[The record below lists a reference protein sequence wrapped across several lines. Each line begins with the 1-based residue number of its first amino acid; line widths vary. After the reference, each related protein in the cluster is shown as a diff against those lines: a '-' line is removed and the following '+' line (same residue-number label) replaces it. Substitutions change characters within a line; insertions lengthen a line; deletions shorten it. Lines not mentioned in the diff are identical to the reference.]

1 MMLGDQIAKATT
13 SPSDAV
19 PIVGRIVAVYGRI
32 EFPDGSNGYTT
43 ATATYDIRATIPGSG
58 ILVLKGQV
66 PEIRSWEG
74 TDIQI
79 NASVLVDKSVQGL
92 MVGGVVRWYFAEPP
106 SLGVCG
112 PTPQQ
117 IQAAAAI
124 ARGGGGP
131 APNGGDTGLPGVD
144 GPPSDQGGGSGGVG
158 IK

>member
-32 EFPDGSNGYTT
+32 EFPDGSSGYTT

-58 ILVLKGQV
+58 ILVLKGQA

-92 MVGGVVRWYFAEPP
+92 MVGGVVRWYFPEPP
-106 SLGVCG
+106 SLGSCG

-117 IQAAAAI
+117 VQAAMRE
-124 ARGGGGP
+124 RGMI
-131 APNGGDTGLPGVD
+131 
-144 GPPSDQGGGSGGVG
+144 GGVVPRDEPG
-158 IK
+158 DGTGPGAGGASRTGQPGAGEN